1 MDMYRD
7 DDSGHESDGVKPRVV
22 YEDFPPP
29 PRKSAQQA
37 KYDLEKPTVKPRPV
51 VVKKAPS
58 KPKIKAEPQD
68 ATVPAAVADE
78 AEWGPTAQLV
88 YPRKGDLRLTDQNE
102 EVQGVVKDAIEL
114 ALVDL
119 AFTSGYPN
127 TGPSRGIFVRPYLLQ
142 SARDRGA
149 TDIKRRVRKDIS
161 FSQALADLI
170 CARIGILRNTI
181 KKITLAKVPVY
192 YQLTSEGVR
201 SSDVRERVA
210 EALHNQRYIFPITW
224 RPVKQPELPADTP
237 PDAAPTD
244 VPGATPTNVPTG
256 PSAAPKRVKLEMKFK
271 VNLPFHASPIVDI
284 MQEVFFSGNKSLGHK
299 HKQLFTSPNKDLPKE
314 LELPDVMLALV
325 AANVA
330 GALHTWKSGR
340 FQGAEF
346 SQERLEMTYIDLL
359 KTISGTREDTP
370 DKFHKVMH
378 DLYLKTTQS
387 AASVAVATLGSARNV
402 IRLDLADD
410 SE

>member
-1 MDMYRD
+1 MVHY
-7 DDSGHESDGVKPRVV
+7 SIQG
-22 YEDFPPP
+22 
-29 PRKSAQQA
+29 A
-37 KYDLEKPTVKPRPV
+37 LET
-51 VVKKAPS
+51 
-58 KPKIKAEPQD
+58 
-68 ATVPAAVADE
+68 
-78 AEWGPTAQLV
+78 
-88 YPRKGDLRLTDQNE
+88 
-102 EVQGVVKDAIEL
+102 
-114 ALVDL
+114 
-119 AFTSGYPN
+119 
-127 TGPSRGIFVRPYLLQ
+127 
-142 SARDRGA
+142 
-149 TDIKRRVRKDIS
+149 
-161 FSQALADLI
+161 
-170 CARIGILRNTI
+170 TI

-201 SSDVRERVA
+201 SSDIRERVA

-224 RPVKQPELPADTP
+224 RPVKQPELPADTA
-237 PDAAPTD
+237 PDAAPTN
-244 VPGATPTNVPTG
+244 VPDATPTNVPTG
-256 PSAAPKRVKLEMKFK
+256 PSVAPKRVKLEMKFK

-284 MQEVFFSGNKSLGHK
+284 MQEVFFSGNKSLGRK

-359 KTISGTREDTP
+359 KTISRTREDTP